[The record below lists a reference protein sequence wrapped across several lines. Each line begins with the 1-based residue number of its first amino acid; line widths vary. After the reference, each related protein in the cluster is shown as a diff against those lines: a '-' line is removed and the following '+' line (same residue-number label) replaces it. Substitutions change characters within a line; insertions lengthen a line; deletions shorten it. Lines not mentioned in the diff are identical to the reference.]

1 MKNSMRESEWCL
13 RHADRES
20 RQRLLAESEKS
31 FRSGSILVAAMLA
44 EGKLIDEALR
54 PLKLSHEEKIE
65 YVAKHSVLIRSKD
78 GHEAIQI
85 VWANTQAICIHR
97 LLSKEFRAEFDAYW
111 LGVWSETLAE
121 TPKEDLVAVM
131 TQRVKHREESRR
143 EFGVNSEL
151 GLVLYQHQVKIH
163 TEIRA

>member
-1 MKNSMRESEWCL
+1 MKTSMRESEWCL

-20 RQRLLAESEKS
+20 RQRHLAESEKS

-44 EGKLIDEALR
+44 EGKLIDEALK

-65 YVAKHSVLIRSKD
+65 YVAKNSVLIRSKD

-97 LLSKEFRAEFDAYW
+97 LLSKEFRSEFDAYW
-111 LGVWSETLAE
+111 LGVWSEALSE

-151 GLVLYQHQVKIH
+151 GLVSYPHQVKIH